1 MRDENKTK
9 EQLAEELTE
18 LRQRIAG
25 LEASETERTRAESQR
40 EATLE
45 ALRETRDYLENL
57 INYANAPIIIWDPGK
72 RITRFNTAF
81 EHLTGYPAD
90 EVIGQELPML
100 FPETSRA
107 ESLGKIARTLG
118 GEYWK
123 SVEIPILCQD
133 GETRLVLWNSANIY
147 AEDGTTLVA
156 TISQGTDI
164 TERKHA
170 EGQLR
175 EYSERL
181 EEIVEERTQEL
192 REREQWLSTTLRSIG
207 DGVIATDAQGVVTL
221 MNPVA
226 EDLTGWE
233 EAEAVGKP
241 LEGIFCIVNEQTGE
255 RVESPVARVLREGVV
270 VGLANHTLLIAR
282 DGTGRPIAD
291 SGAPMQD
298 EAGKIIGAVMVFRDI
313 TARRRAE
320 RAVEEAREFAENIVE
335 TVREPLV
342 VLDADLRVV
351 SANRPFHQT
360 FQVTPAETKGQLLY
374 DLGNRQW
381 NIPRLRELLERILP
395 ENTFFDD
402 YEVEHDFPSI
412 GRRVILL
419 NARRMY
425 REANETQLVLLAIED
440 ITERVQAEGE
450 LRRHRDHLEELV
462 EQRTAE
468 LKGTNEE
475 LETEIAER
483 VRAEEEL
490 ARQVEELERFNRL
503 AVGRELR
510 MIELKRQVNQLSEQL
525 GRDTAYD
532 LSILEG

>member
-1 MRDENKTK
+1 MPNESKKTA
-9 EQLAEELTE
+9 AEKIRELQE
-18 LRQRIAG
+18 Y
-25 LEASETERTRAESQR
+25 AES
-40 EATLE
+40 
-45 ALRETRDYLENL
+45 
-57 INYANAPIIIWDPGK
+57 
-72 RITRFNTAF
+72 
-81 EHLTGYPAD
+81 
-90 EVIGQELPML
+90 
-100 FPETSRA
+100 
-107 ESLGKIARTLG
+107 
-118 GEYWK
+118 
-123 SVEIPILCQD
+123 ILD
-133 GETRLVLWNSANIY
+133 
-147 AEDGTTLVA
+147 
-156 TISQGTDI
+156 
-164 TERKHA
+164 
-170 EGQLR
+170 
-175 EYSERL
+175 
-181 EEIVEERTQEL
+181 
-192 REREQWLSTTLRSIG
+192 
-207 DGVIATDAQGVVTL
+207 
-221 MNPVA
+221 
-226 EDLTGWE
+226 
-233 EAEAVGKP
+233 
-241 LEGIFCIVNEQTGE
+241 
-255 RVESPVARVLREGVV
+255 
-270 VGLANHTLLIAR
+270 
-282 DGTGRPIAD
+282 
-291 SGAPMQD
+291 
-298 EAGKIIGAVMVFRDI
+298 
-313 TARRRAE
+313 
-320 RAVEEAREFAENIVE
+320 
-335 TVREPLV
+335 TVREPLIV
-342 VLDADLRVV
+342 PDTDLRVV